1 MLFFLGKT
9 KSRML
14 FQRWKPT
21 GLQKKQKQAKAR
33 SVTIG
38 HVAFDSFSTELA
50 ALSLCFSSPNHQCS
64 LRNDGTV
71 TTRVLYI
78 QLSMTTFTSVPYE
91 IIYKFKHVAQRRTT
105 AASRDTD
112 QRNPS
117 MFTWINARATLKKHQ
132 QNCAEHILQSI
143 PFCLHCRD
151 LSGKNAINEHG
162 SASFYLRNPWI
173 KWFTFIHSLV
183 KWGVGTNPL

>member
-1 MLFFLGKT
+1 MKTHRSAEKT
-9 KSRML
+9 KAGQGSVSHYRTRCIWQFFHWTCSSEPL
-14 FQRWKPT
+14 LQLSKP
-21 GLQKKQKQAKAR
+21 
-33 SVTIG
+33 S
-38 HVAFDSFSTELA
+38 
-50 ALSLCFSSPNHQCS
+50 QCP
-64 LRNDGTV
+64 LRNDGTI

-78 QLSMTTFTSVPYE
+78 QLYMTSFTSVPYE
-91 IIYKFKHVAQRRTT
+91 ITYKFKHVAQRRTT
-105 AASRDTD
+105 AASRDTN

-117 MFTWINARATLKKHQ
+117 IFTWINATLKKHQ
-132 QNCAEHILQSI
+132 QNCAERILQSI